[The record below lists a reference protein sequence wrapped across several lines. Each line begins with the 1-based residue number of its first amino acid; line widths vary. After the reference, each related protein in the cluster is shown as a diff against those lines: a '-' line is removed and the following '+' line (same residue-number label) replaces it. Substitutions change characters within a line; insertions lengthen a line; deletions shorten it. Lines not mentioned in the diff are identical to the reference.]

1 MCVVRCGCL
10 ALVAGVLAMAQGR
23 LAGPGRYGIVNVG
36 DGKWLQLDAGD
47 RVGVVQMS
55 PRPIELQRWDF
66 QAAEGGLW
74 FVRNA
79 AGGCALEMPRNN
91 NGEPVVCGRFDGNPN
106 QRWRLDPAPD
116 GSVLIR
122 SRFGRPLDIPG
133 GNAHDGVRIQI
144 YDRNGGVNQRFQLR
158 PVVDEP
164 APPERASR
172 DHDRDRDHDGDR
184 EHPGR
189 FFDDHE
195 QIWKLRGDGACFYP
209 GRGFHGEPVCV
220 PAGGSMER
228 ALRDGAGSVRLF
240 GEARL
245 VVVFAEPGFRGPR
258 YRIERNEPDLHR
270 LHTEWSDDLG
280 GAVGSFRVE

>member
-1 MCVVRCGCL
+1 
-10 ALVAGVLAMAQGR
+10 
-23 LAGPGRYGIVNVG
+23 LAG
-36 DGKWLQLDAGD
+36 
-47 RVGVVQMS
+47 
-55 PRPIELQRWDF
+55 RWIF
-66 QAAEGGLW
+66 QTAT
-74 FVRNA
+74 
-79 AGGCALEMPRNN
+79 
-91 NGEPVVCGRFDGNPN
+91 
-106 QRWRLDPAPD
+106 
-116 GSVLIR
+116 R
-122 SRFGRPLDIPG
+122 S
-133 GNAHDGVRIQI
+133 DGVRVQI
-144 YDRNGGVNQRFQLR
+144 YDRNGGANQRFQLR